1 MRKEMVTF
9 QSLGLLLFIVLLV
22 AVALGVPRLPW
33 KNYSFLPHGLLMTQ
47 IFILPFFT
55 CKNCGGLTTYF
66 KF

>member
-22 AVALGVPRLPW
+22 AVAPGVPRLPW
-33 KNYSFLPHGLLMTQ
+33 KNYFFLPHGLLMTQ

-55 CKNCGGLTTYF
+55 GKNCGGLTTYF